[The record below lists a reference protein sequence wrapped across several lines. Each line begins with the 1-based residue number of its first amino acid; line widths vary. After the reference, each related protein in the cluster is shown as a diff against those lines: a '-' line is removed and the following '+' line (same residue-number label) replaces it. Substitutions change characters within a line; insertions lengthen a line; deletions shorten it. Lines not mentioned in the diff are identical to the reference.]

1 MRLEVTEGAPH
12 NLQYP
17 YTGRLEPG
25 DTFEVS
31 TEKAEALLER
41 HDYLVESDE
50 IHLNDDQ
57 YEVIDDDGDDED
69 LSGLTKSELYERA
82 TEADIDGRSTMSKA
96 ELIDALRE
104 D

>member
-1 MRLEVTEGAPH
+1 MRLEVTEDAPH

-17 YTGRLEPG
+17 YTERLEPG

-31 TEKAEALLER
+31 AEKAEALLER
-41 HDYLVESDE
+41 HDHLIESDE
-50 IHLNDDQ
+50 IHLDDDQ
-57 YEVIDDDGDDED
+57 YEVIDDGGDDGD
-69 LSGLTKSELYERA
+69 LSGLTKSELYDRA
-82 TEADIDGRSTMSKA
+82 TEADIDGRSTMDKA